1 MFWWQ
6 SYITMKDG
14 SIVSDELDLADAHPN
29 GRRPFT
35 RSNYI
40 EKFKSLTD
48 GIITISESRKFLRNV
63 QNLKKLSSRDI
74 QKLHIEVKKGN
85 KPKKLSDSGI
95 F

>member
-1 MFWWQ
+1 
-6 SYITMKDG
+6 MKDS
-14 SIVSDELDLADAHPN
+14 SIISDELGLADAHPS
-29 GRRPFT
+29 GRKPFT

-48 GIITISESRKFLRNV
+48 GIITISESRKFLKNV
-63 QNLKKLSSRDI
+63 QNLKKLSVSDI

>member
-1 MFWWQ
+1 
-6 SYITMKDG
+6 MKDG
-14 SIVSDELDLADAHPN
+14 SIVSDELDLADAHPS

-63 QNLKKLSSRDI
+63 QNLKKLSSRDV
-74 QKLHIEVKKGN
+74 QRLHIEVKKGN

>member
-1 MFWWQ
+1 
-6 SYITMKDG
+6 MKDE
-14 SIVSDELDLADAHPN
+14 SIISEELDLADAHPS

-40 EKFKSLTD
+40 DKFKSLTD
-48 GIITISESRKFLRNV
+48 GVITISESRKFLKNV

-74 QKLHIEVKKGN
+74 QNLHIEVKKGN
-85 KPKKLSDSGI
+85 KVKKLSDSGI

>member
-1 MFWWQ
+1 MN
-6 SYITMKDG
+6 DG
-14 SIVSDELDLADAHPN
+14 SVISDELDLADAHPN
-29 GRRPFT
+29 GRKPFT

-48 GIITISESRKFLRNV
+48 GVITISESRKFLKNV
-63 QNLKKLSSRDI
+63 QNLKKLNSRDI

-85 KPKKLSDSGI
+85 KAKKLSESGI

>member
-1 MFWWQ
+1 M
-6 SYITMKDG
+6 I
-14 SIVSDELDLADAHPN
+14 
-29 GRRPFT
+29 
-35 RSNYI
+35 
-40 EKFKSLTD
+40 FKSLTD

-85 KPKKLSDSGI
+85 KSKKLSESGI